1 MNLNYYNTF
10 ILVAEDSKADH
21 GIIPNT
27 KRPNKTV
34 GEIQFEL
41 LNSHDYKYTQEE
53 VLFETHMLHKNIPEG
68 ARESERA
75 AFFGK
80 SQACMRTSPLGKRY
94 GWGLHFN
101 QDGYVKLVAVDN
113 PEYLKLANQKDLM
126 ITRAMKSKR

>member
-10 ILVAEDSKADH
+10 ILVAEDSIADH
-21 GIIPNT
+21 GEIPNT
-27 KRPNKTV
+27 KRQNKTV

-41 LNSHDYKYTQEE
+41 LNGHDYKYMQEE
-53 VLFETHMLHKNIPEG
+53 VLFETHMLHKNIPEE
-68 ARESERA
+68 AREAERE
-75 AFFGK
+75 AFFSK

-113 PEYLKLANQKDLM
+113 PEYLKLANQKDLT

>member
-21 GIIPNT
+21 GEIPNT
-27 KRPNKTV
+27 KRQNKTV

-41 LNSHDYKYTQEE
+41 LNGHDYKYTQEE

-68 ARESERA
+68 AREAERE

-113 PEYLKLANQKDLM
+113 PEYVKLANQKDLT

>member
-21 GIIPNT
+21 GEMPNT
-27 KRPNKTV
+27 KRPKKTI

-41 LNSHDYKYTQEE
+41 LNGHDYKYTQEE
-53 VLFETHMLHKNIPEG
+53 VLFETHMLHKAIPETE
-68 ARESERA
+68 RESEKV

-101 QDGYVKLVAVDN
+101 QDGYVKLVAMDS
-113 PEYLKLANQKDLM
+113 PEYRQFANQKDLT